1 MNSSVVREKFFHYF
15 KDKGHNII
23 PSASVIN
30 QSDKNLMFTNA
41 GMNQF
46 RNIFL
51 GNQESKFF
59 RVANSQKCL
68 RVSGKHN
75 DLEEVGVDTYHH
87 TFFEMLGNWSFGDY
101 FKKEIIEWSYDL
113 IVNIYGI
120 NKEDVYVSV
129 FEGSRE
135 DNLEF
140 DQVAFDEWKK
150 FFSED
155 RIISGNKKDNFWEMG
170 DIGPCGPCSEI
181 HIDLRSESDKRKIKG
196 ANLVNKDHPQV
207 VEIWNLVFIQYN
219 RKKDGS
225 LIKLDKNY
233 VDTGM
238 GLERLCMALQKK
250 ESTYDTD
257 LFADIIKKIEDIS
270 NKKYLSGDENV
281 DIAIR
286 VISDHIRAL
295 IFTIS
300 DGQVPS
306 NSGPGYVIRRILRRA
321 VKYGYT
327 NLDIKTP
334 FIYELVDIVIS
345 KYLTIYPDLKNQSEY
360 ISSLIYEEEK
370 GFLKTLNQ
378 GLSLISQIIESN
390 PNDKIISGEDSFKLY
405 DTYGFPV
412 DLTSLIANENDFQV
426 DIDGFNEYMKIQ
438 KSRSK
443 STSNEE
449 IKEWVIVSETSSN
462 NIFKGYDHYEL
473 ESKVF
478 KYRECINSEGD
489 TQYHLVTNQT
499 PFYPEGGG
507 QIGDTGEIIS
517 NSASIAV
524 KNTFRDGEDIIHL
537 VDNLPIE
544 LGDSLLMKIDKN
556 RRLSIQRN
564 HTSTHLLQFALKK
577 TLGNHVEQRGSM
589 LTEDIFRF
597 DFSHQSK
604 LSNKE
609 LSDAEKIVKSLI
621 KDEIQCIE
629 EKQAN
634 YNDAVKAGAIGLFSE
649 KYGDVVRTIK
659 FGESYE
665 LCGGTHVKN
674 TREIEDFKIIS
685 EGSQAF
691 GIRRIVATSN
701 KTRIKEEELKNQVI
715 KETAE
720 SEKANKILQKEID
733 SKNKI
738 KIQSIKGL
746 IIKEIKQVNGL
757 NTFTGEL
764 DLDPFRGKTP
774 EEASREEVASIVN
787 PESDLNLFQK
797 TGRANI
803 NRIKS
808 NFTEQEIRLL
818 KSFENHHANPLK
830 QSGWLVYGLP
840 EDELAKTRF
849 YLAQRGVK
857 GGNVLEQIR
866 IYPEGIHD
874 QAHEL
879 GERII
884 GQMRKRGGRSIEKIL
899 GDLDP
904 EEYSKI
910 RTFEGRKQYIDK
922 YIDGIT
928 EIDNKINKVLDA
940 LYANRLNDDTALDAL
955 IDINANIEDPKS
967 LGILDKL
974 LEQIDAEPGF
984 EPFDDT
990 ANIQRAAQVKK
1001 EDQQLQ
1007 GTLNRF
1013 LRQALERNRQK
1024 FSRFDTFD
1032 DALDAAEQILERQGG
1047 GQRKLFYDSDGN
1059 EQYVSFTEQAERLA
1073 RLLFENQ

>member
-30 QSDKNLMFTNA
+30 QLDKNLMFTNA

-51 GNQESKFF
+51 GNQESKLF

-113 IVNIYGI
+113 IVNIYGV

-129 FEGSRE
+129 FEGSKE

-140 DQVAFDEWKK
+140 DQVSFDEWKK

-181 HIDLRSESDKRKIKG
+181 HIDLRSESDKKKIKG

-225 LIKLDKNY
+225 LIKLDKKY

-257 LFADIIKKIEDIS
+257 LFADTIKKIEDIS

-281 DIAIR
+281 DTAVR

-321 VKYGYT
+321 VRYGYT

-360 ISSLIYEEEK
+360 ISSLIYDEEK

-390 PNDKIISGEDSFKLY
+390 PNNKIISGEDSFKLY
-405 DTYGFPV
+405 DTYGFPI

-426 DIDGFNEYMKIQ
+426 DIEGFNEYMKIQ

-478 KYRECINSEGD
+478 KYREFINSEGD
-489 TQYHLVTNQT
+489 TQYHLVTNET

-517 NSASIAV
+517 NSETLIV
-524 KNTFRDGEDIIHL
+524 KNTFREGEDIIHL
-537 VDNLPIE
+537 VDNLPINIE
-544 LGDSLLMKIDKN
+544 ESILMKIDKD
-556 RRLSIQRN
+556 RRVSIQRN
-564 HTSTHLLQFALKK
+564 HTSTHLLQFALKE
-577 TLGNHVEQRGSM
+577 TLGSHIEQRGSM

-604 LSNKE
+604 LSVKE
-609 LSDAEKIVKSLI
+609 LNNVEKLVKSLI

-701 KTRIKEEELKNQVI
+701 KTRIKEEELKNQAI
-715 KETAE
+715 KEKAE

-764 DLDPFRGKTP
+764 DLDNK
-774 EEASREEVASIVN
+774 SIK
-787 PESDLNLFQK
+787 ELCFMLSD
-797 TGRANI
+797 
-803 NRIKS
+803 
-808 NFTEQEIRLL
+808 
-818 KSFENHHANPLK
+818 
-830 QSGWLVYGLP
+830 
-840 EDELAKTRF
+840 
-849 YLAQRGVK
+849 
-857 GGNVLEQIR
+857 
-866 IYPEGIHD
+866 
-874 QAHEL
+874 
-879 GERII
+879 
-884 GQMRKRGGRSIEKIL
+884 
-899 GDLDP
+899 
-904 EEYSKI
+904 
-910 RTFEGRKQYIDK
+910 
-922 YIDGIT
+922 
-928 EIDNKINKVLDA
+928 EIDNLFMIIFTRSPEKAFISC
-940 LYANRLNDDTALDAL
+940 Y
-955 IDINANIEDPKS
+955 ISKS
-967 LGILDKL
+967 LTLQKGFNASNIIKDLSPI
-974 LEQIDAEPGF
+974 IDG
-984 EPFDDT
+984 
-990 ANIQRAAQVKK
+990 
-1001 EDQQLQ
+1001 
-1007 GTLNRF
+1007 
-1013 LRQALERNRQK
+1013 
-1024 FSRFDTFD
+1024 S
-1032 DALDAAEQILERQGG
+1032 GG
-1047 GQRKLFYDSDGN
+1047 GQPFFATGGGKNIEAIDKAL
-1059 EQYVSFTEQAERLA
+1059 AEA
-1073 RLLFENQ
+1073 EKIINLL

>member
-30 QSDKNLMFTNA
+30 QLDKNLMFTNA

-51 GNQESKFF
+51 GNQESKLF

-129 FEGSRE
+129 FEGSKE

-140 DQVAFDEWKK
+140 DQVSFDEWKK

-181 HIDLRSESDKRKIKG
+181 HIDLRSESDKKKIKG

-225 LIKLDKNY
+225 LIKLDKKY

-281 DIAIR
+281 DTAVR

-321 VKYGYT
+321 VRYGYT

-360 ISSLIYEEEK
+360 ISSLIYDEEK

-390 PNDKIISGEDSFKLY
+390 PNNKIISGEDSFKLY
-405 DTYGFPV
+405 DTYGFPI

-426 DIDGFNEYMKIQ
+426 DIEGFNEYMKIQ

-489 TQYHLVTNQT
+489 TQYHLVTNET

-517 NSASIAV
+517 NSSSVTV

-544 LGDSLLMKIDKN
+544 LGDTLLMKIDKN
-556 RRLSIQRN
+556 RRVSIQRN

-577 TLGNHVEQRGSM
+577 ILGNHVEQRGSM

-597 DFSHQSK
+597 DFSHKSK
-604 LSNKE
+604 LSDNE
-609 LSDAEKIVKSLI
+609 LSDVEKLVKSLI

-701 KTRIKEEELKNQVI
+701 KTRIKEEELKNQAI
-715 KETAE
+715 KEKAE

-764 DLDPFRGKTP
+764 DLDNK
-774 EEASREEVASIVN
+774 SIK
-787 PESDLNLFQK
+787 ELCFMLSD
-797 TGRANI
+797 
-803 NRIKS
+803 
-808 NFTEQEIRLL
+808 
-818 KSFENHHANPLK
+818 
-830 QSGWLVYGLP
+830 
-840 EDELAKTRF
+840 
-849 YLAQRGVK
+849 
-857 GGNVLEQIR
+857 
-866 IYPEGIHD
+866 
-874 QAHEL
+874 
-879 GERII
+879 
-884 GQMRKRGGRSIEKIL
+884 
-899 GDLDP
+899 
-904 EEYSKI
+904 
-910 RTFEGRKQYIDK
+910 
-922 YIDGIT
+922 
-928 EIDNKINKVLDA
+928 EIDNLFMIIFTRSPEKAFISC
-940 LYANRLNDDTALDAL
+940 Y
-955 IDINANIEDPKS
+955 ISKS
-967 LGILDKL
+967 LTLQKGFNASNIIKDLSPI
-974 LEQIDAEPGF
+974 IDG
-984 EPFDDT
+984 
-990 ANIQRAAQVKK
+990 
-1001 EDQQLQ
+1001 
-1007 GTLNRF
+1007 
-1013 LRQALERNRQK
+1013 
-1024 FSRFDTFD
+1024 S
-1032 DALDAAEQILERQGG
+1032 GG
-1047 GQRKLFYDSDGN
+1047 GQPFFATGGGKNIEAIDKAL
-1059 EQYVSFTEQAERLA
+1059 AEA
-1073 RLLFENQ
+1073 EKIINLL